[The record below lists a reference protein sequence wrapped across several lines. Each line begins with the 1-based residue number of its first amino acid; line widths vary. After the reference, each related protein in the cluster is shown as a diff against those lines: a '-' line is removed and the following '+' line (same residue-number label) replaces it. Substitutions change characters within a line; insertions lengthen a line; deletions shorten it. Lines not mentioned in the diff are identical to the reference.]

1 MIRASRFMPSKAH
14 PPLSLTAW
22 MLLIGFASW
31 CLYMLWQYP
40 LISGLF
46 FGAVAA
52 LHWHHQRGIRHHL
65 RMLATSRAGES
76 ICAFARAIDCRTLDT
91 WIVRAVYEEIQ
102 DHLSPAFPTF
112 PVRWTDRLV
121 EDLRIDPD
129 AMDEELAMDISERTG
144 RDLRNSDA
152 NPLFGKVKTVRD
164 LVLFFHAQPKIHA
177 TGGTPGS

>member
-1 MIRASRFMPSKAH
+1 MIRASRFMPNKAQ

-22 MLLIGFASW
+22 ILLIGFASW

-46 FGAVAA
+46 IVAVAA
-52 LHWHHQRGIRHHL
+52 FDRHHQRGIRHHL
-65 RMLATSRAGES
+65 QALATSRPGES
-76 ICAFARAIDCRTLDT
+76 ICAFARATDCRTLDT

-102 DHLSPAFPTF
+102 YQLSPAFPTF
-112 PVRWTDRLV
+112 PVRWTDRLA

-164 LVLFFHAQPKIHA
+164 LVLFFQAQPKMHA
-177 TGGTPGS
+177 TSGASSS